1 MDLNNAGD
9 LYEDIFIKNRILN
22 VQNTCTTIYA
32 KLREIF
38 RYEGLPLTLPKRILE
53 GLLLRNGSAVVYEFE
68 GELFV
73 TDQLPGTK
81 ANIYD
86 ENTEVQVM
94 HNVGPKQERFT
105 RTIGVDAVLVRND
118 SECFGV
124 DNLVTEFAIFT
135 AQGKITILENFVNLR
150 NPYVIQAKDEN
161 SRRSALEYE
170 RAIRRGDNAIILAEE
185 FDTMEGMV
193 VHSTPVANNQ
203 ATQAIELYQYVQS
216 LYYSEFGISLN
227 NNMKREYVS
236 DSEIEKS
243 SGMPLIYN
251 MLASRLEAL
260 RDIKALFGVDIT
272 ISLSSEW
279 DDEKEADSEPEVGSE
294 GEEPGEAA
302 GAAPGEEPEG
312 GEPAEPEGEAED
324 AAGEEDPEAE
334 GVVEPEPEPE
344 LEEVTAEE
352 LIEATEAMLGEEVE
366 HDEEADGDPAAD
378 DADPEP
384 DAGEDEGERPGVEAE
399 EDDDEGR

>member
-22 VQNTCTTIYA
+22 VQTTCTQIYA

-53 GLLLRNGSAVVYEFE
+53 GVLLKSGAAVVYEYE
-68 GELFV
+68 GNLFV
-73 TDQLPGTK
+73 TDSLPGGKT
-81 ANIYD
+81 NLYD
-86 ENTEVQVM
+86 ENVQVTIE
-94 HNVGPKQERFT
+94 HRNAGVSERLT
-105 RTIGVDAVLVRND
+105 RTVGVDAVLVRND
-118 SECFGV
+118 SEMIGV
-124 DNLVTEFAIFT
+124 DSLVTEFAIFT

-161 SRRSALEYE
+161 AKRSAEEYE

-193 VHSTPVANNQ
+193 VHATPVANNQ

-251 MLASRLEAL
+251 MLASRLEAV

-272 ISLSSEW
+272 VALSSEW
-279 DDEKEADSEPEVGSE
+279 NDEQEADNDEALGAEDEESEDAAGDELSNEPGDEPEAE
-294 GEEPGEAA
+294 AEAEEPGE
-302 GAAPGEEPEG
+302 EL
-312 GEPAEPEGEAED
+312 EGED
-324 AAGEEDPEAE
+324 AVDEAPEL
-334 GVVEPEPEPE
+334 EPE
-344 LEEVTAEE
+344 LEDVTAEE
-352 LIEATEAMLGEEVE
+352 LIEATEALLGEEVE
-366 HDEEADGDPAAD
+366 HDEEADGDSDSDDPDSESDSGAD
-378 DADPEP
+378 
-384 DAGEDEGERPGVEAE
+384 EDSGSDVEAE
-399 EDDDEGR
+399 EDDEGR